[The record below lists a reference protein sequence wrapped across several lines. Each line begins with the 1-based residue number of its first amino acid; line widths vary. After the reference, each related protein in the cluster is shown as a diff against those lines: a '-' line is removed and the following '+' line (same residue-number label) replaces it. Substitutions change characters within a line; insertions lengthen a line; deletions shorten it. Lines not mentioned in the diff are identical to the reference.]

1 MVNGRA
7 SVRQMTKNPLRI
19 VPRYRQPRH
28 VAVWVRDSRTLGEV
42 LGVLNALRH
51 TSVELL
57 GVLLANSGLRN
68 SDVVGLKWCDSNFE
82 KPALLV
88 DSLIREIDLPLVL
101 GPGDVTPKYWLRSPW
116 GLPPLASV

>member
-1 MVNGRA
+1 MLGDGVHRLWDSKQTGLTGDA
-7 SVRQMTKNPLRI
+7 IGLKIGWSETAV
-19 VPRYRQPRH
+19 H

-88 DSLIREIDLPLVL
+88 DSLIREI
-101 GPGDVTPKYWLRSPW
+101 
-116 GLPPLASV
+116 

>member
-1 MVNGRA
+1 MA
-7 SVRQMTKNPLRI
+7 ALAVRQMTKNPLRI

-88 DSLIREIDLPLVL
+88 DSLIREI
-101 GPGDVTPKYWLRSPW
+101 
-116 GLPPLASV
+116 